1 LRAARLGFWRILV
14 STGRPRIIKK
24 YANRKLYDMEER
36 KYVTIAAVEELVDEG
51 VSVAVI
57 DQETQADIT
66 DSVLKRSVSKGT
78 NPRDLVRGQLA
89 SLIRS
94 SLTIPMELSQIAR
107 DRLQT
112 PETAVSPEEFAELSE
127 RVEELAG
134 EVALL
139 RAIAE
144 QD

>member
-1 LRAARLGFWRILV
+1 LEALV
-14 STGRPRIIKK
+14 LTGRPRIIKK

-36 KYVTIAAVEELVDEG
+36 KYITLATVEQLVDEG
-51 VSVAVI
+51 VAVSVI

-66 DSVLKRSVSKGT
+66 EVVLKRSGSKGT

-89 SLIRS
+89 SLLRT
-94 SLTIPMELSQIAR
+94 SLTIPMELSQRAR